1 MTNALLTFGVLFGS
15 FAFVACFAFIISLMA
30 RAKQRERLT
39 QGIAFAMI
47 RKEMSRFQGE
57 IKRLV
62 VTPIRPTVDQMFE
75 LQDYYQSSEC
85 GSGWETEAIQYT
97 FKNMQL
103 LGYEVKLFRKGK
115 KVKGES
121 QLEEDDLSKLYIKP
135 CKEMKKEMRKNKK
148 RAEGDDNSDEPDED
162 DEVKKPHVIDG
173 HLKQSNDTT
182 INGPHM
188 TPQVI

>member
-1 MTNALLTFGVLFGS
+1 
-15 FAFVACFAFIISLMA
+15 
-30 RAKQRERLT
+30 
-39 QGIAFAMI
+39 
-47 RKEMSRFQGE
+47 
-57 IKRLV
+57 
-62 VTPIRPTVDQMFE
+62 MFE

-121 QLEEDDLSKLYIKP
+121 QLEEVDLSKLYIKP

-148 RAEGDDNSDEPDED
+148 RAEGEENSDELDED
-162 DEVKKPHVIDG
+162 DEEKKPHVIDG